1 VRWTAWASRSTGCT
15 VLVGMPDR
23 DIPRGYVL
31 CFDFGLR
38 RIGTAVGQA
47 TTRTASSL
55 ETVSNGDAPDWASI
69 NRLVKEWKPSQFLIG
84 LPLDLE
90 GNETDMS
97 RLARLFGV
105 QLERRF
111 AKPCIYADERFSSQ
125 AAGERFV
132 AMRAS
137 GQARRKDA
145 RQLDSVAAQLILQNW
160 LQSLPVNPSPTGH

>member
-1 VRWTAWASRSTGCT
+1 
-15 VLVGMPDR
+15 MPDR
-23 DIPRGYVL
+23 EIPRGYIL

-55 ETVSNGDAPDWASI
+55 ETISNGEAPDWATI
-69 NRLVKEWKPSQFLIG
+69 NRLVKDWKPSHFLIG
-84 LPLDLE
+84 LPLDTE

-97 RLARLFGV
+97 RLARSFGA
-105 QLERRF
+105 QIGARF
-111 AKPCIYADERFSSQ
+111 DRPCIYADERFSSQ
-125 AAGERFV
+125 AAAERFV
-132 AMRAS
+132 NMRAS

-160 LQSLPVNPSPTGH
+160 LQSLPE

>member
-1 VRWTAWASRSTGCT
+1 
-15 VLVGMPDR
+15 MPDS
-23 DIPRGYVL
+23 DIPCGYIL

-55 ETVSNGDAPDWASI
+55 ETVSNNDAPDWANIS
-69 NRLVKEWKPSQFLIG
+69 RLVKDWKPSHFLIG
-84 LPLDLE
+84 LPLDPE

-97 RLARLFGV
+97 RLARRFGA
-105 QLERRF
+105 QLEDRF

-125 AAGERFV
+125 AAAERFV
-132 AMRAS
+132 NMRAS

-160 LQSLPVNPSPTGH
+160 LQSLPEYPVEAGD

>member
-1 VRWTAWASRSTGCT
+1 
-15 VLVGMPDR
+15 MPDR
-23 DIPRGYVL
+23 EIPRGYIL

-55 ETVSNGDAPDWASI
+55 ETVSNGEAPDWATI
-69 NRLVKEWKPSQFLIG
+69 NRLVKDWKPSHFLIG
-84 LPLDLE
+84 LPLDTE

-97 RLARLFGV
+97 RLARSFGA
-105 QLERRF
+105 QIGARF
-111 AKPCIYADERFSSQ
+111 GRPCIYADERFSSQ
-125 AAGERFV
+125 AAAELFV
-132 AMRAS
+132 NMRAS

-160 LQSLPVNPSPTGH
+160 LQSLPE

>member
-1 VRWTAWASRSTGCT
+1 
-15 VLVGMPDR
+15 MPDR
-23 DIPRGYVL
+23 EIPRGYIL

-55 ETVSNGDAPDWASI
+55 ETVSNGEAPDWATI
-69 NRLVKEWKPSQFLIG
+69 NRLVKDWKPSHFLIG
-84 LPLDLE
+84 LPLDTE

-97 RLARLFGV
+97 RLARSFGA
-105 QLERRF
+105 QIGARF
-111 AKPCIYADERFSSQ
+111 GRPCIYADERFSSQ
-125 AAGERFV
+125 AAAERFV
-132 AMRAS
+132 NMRAS

-160 LQSLPVNPSPTGH
+160 LQSLPE

>member
-1 VRWTAWASRSTGCT
+1 
-15 VLVGMPDR
+15 MPDS

-55 ETVSNGDAPDWASI
+55 ETVSNGDVPDWSTI
-69 NRLVKEWKPSQFLIG
+69 RRLVKDWKPSHFLVG
-84 LPLDLE
+84 LPLDTE

-97 RLARLFGV
+97 RLARLFGAQV
-105 QLERRF
+105 ERRF

-125 AAGERFV
+125 AAAERFV
-132 AMRAS
+132 NMRAS
-137 GQARRKDA
+137 GHARRKDA

-160 LQSLPVNPSPTGH
+160 LQSLPENPDMAGI

>member
-1 VRWTAWASRSTGCT
+1 
-15 VLVGMPDR
+15 MPEGPAADTL
-23 DIPRGYVL
+23 PTGYVL

-55 ETVSNGDAPDWASI
+55 ETVSNGQAASGGSQPLPDWTTI
-69 NRLVKEWKPSQFLIG
+69 TRLVKEWKPGQFLVG
-84 LPLDLE
+84 LPLDTD

-97 RLARLFGV
+97 LMARKFGT
-105 QLERRF
+105 QLQERF
-111 AKPCIYADERFSSQ
+111 KLPCIFFDERFSSR
-125 AAGERFV
+125 AASERFV

-145 RQLDSVAAQLILQNW
+145 KQLDSVAAQLILQNW
-160 LQSLPVNPSPTGH
+160 LQSLPANPPPAGE

>member
-1 VRWTAWASRSTGCT
+1 
-15 VLVGMPDR
+15 MPDR
-23 DIPRGYVL
+23 EIPRGYIL

-55 ETVSNGDAPDWASI
+55 ETVSNGEAPDWATI
-69 NRLVKEWKPSQFLIG
+69 NRLVKDWKPSHFLIG
-84 LPLDLE
+84 LPLDTE

-97 RLARLFGV
+97 RLARSFGA
-105 QLERRF
+105 QIGARF
-111 AKPCIYADERFSSQ
+111 DRPCIYADERFSSQ
-125 AAGERFV
+125 AAAERFV
-132 AMRAS
+132 NMRAS

-160 LQSLPVNPSPTGH
+160 LQSLPE

>member
-1 VRWTAWASRSTGCT
+1 
-15 VLVGMPDR
+15 MPDR
-23 DIPRGYVL
+23 EIPRGYVL

-55 ETVSNGDAPDWASI
+55 ETISNGKSPDWPSI
-69 NRLVKEWKPSQFLIG
+69 ERLVKEWQPSQFLVG
-84 LPLDLE
+84 LPLDDDGTETEMSGLVRKFGAGLE
-90 GNETDMS
+90 G
-97 RLARLFGV
+97 RFG
-105 QLERRF
+105 R
-111 AKPCIYADERFSSQ
+111 PCSYHDERFSSQ

-132 AMRAS
+132 ALRAA

-160 LQSLPVNPSPTGH
+160 LQSLPVDTGADSGPRTN

>member
-1 VRWTAWASRSTGCT
+1 
-15 VLVGMPDR
+15 MPDSA
-23 DIPRGYVL
+23 IPRGYVL

-55 ETVSNGDAPDWASI
+55 ETVSNNDAPDWATIS
-69 NRLVKEWKPSQFLIG
+69 RLVKDWKPSHFLVG
-84 LPLDLE
+84 LPLDAE

-97 RLARLFGV
+97 GLARRFGA
-105 QLERRF
+105 QLEGRF

-125 AAGERFV
+125 AAAERFV
-132 AMRAS
+132 NLRAS
-137 GQARRKDA
+137 GHARRKDA

-160 LQSLPVNPSPTGH
+160 LQSLPEHPDMTRI

>member
-1 VRWTAWASRSTGCT
+1 
-15 VLVGMPDR
+15 MPDSS
-23 DIPRGYVL
+23 IPSGYVL

-55 ETVSNGDAPDWASI
+55 ETVSHGNAPDWASI
-69 NRLVKEWKPSQFLIG
+69 SRLVKEWKPSLFIVG

-90 GNETDMS
+90 GKETDMS
-97 RLARLFGV
+97 RHT
-105 QLERRF
+105 RRF
-111 AKPCIYADERFSSQ
+111 AASLEKRFDQPCVFADERFSSQ
-125 AAGERFV
+125 AAEERFV

-160 LQSLPVNPSPTGH
+160 LQSLPENIVPTGD